1 MAEDLAEYLSKK
13 DVKVRYMHSE
23 IDGLQRT
30 EILRQLR
37 LGEFDVLVGINLLR
51 EGLDIPEVSKD
62 PKFNTKEGFLRN
74 FTSLIQTCGRAA
86 RNVSGT
92 VIMYADTNTKSMK
105 HTIDETT
112 RRRKKQILY
121 NQEHGITPTTI
132 MKSVPEQEIVLDES
146 KLKSIHDLK
155 NDVIDLDAQMKKYSE
170 ELDFAR
176 LNFEGSIS
184 IAIIFL
190 SKMIDNK
197 LKAKTCTRHNLK
209 NIDVDIPRDQ
219 LVTITGLSGSGKST
233 LAFDTIYAE
242 GQRRYVES
250 LSAYAR
256 QFLEMMDKPDVD
268 VIEGLSPAISIEQKT
283 TSKNPRSTVGTTTEI
298 YDYMRVLYARFHC
311 CKSTNCK
318 RKISTQSVERI
329 CDSVLK
335 DFSGQK
341 ILILS
346 PLIQRK
352 KGTYE
357 KLFEQI
363 KKDGYSR
370 IRLNGEIL
378 SLDDGIPPLDRQKWH
393 NIEIVVDRI
402 STSKS
407 ERSRIFE
414 AIQAAI
420 KASKGDVMI
429 SSDFLLKIFSQ
440 NNSCP
445 HCGLTIGEL
454 EPRNFSFNSPFGLC
468 KTCNGLGVK
477 MEFDPAL
484 VIPDKSKSILEGA
497 IVPWSGRFSAF
508 RRQALRTVGEKF
520 GFDLMTP
527 IEKIKPKHFEII
539 LHGTS
544 DLIDFQYSS
553 KSGDSSWKYTNA
565 FEGVLV
571 NLQRVFVETDSE
583 SKREWLKQFMRD
595 THCTTCDGK
604 KLKPESLAVTIND
617 LGIMDVCDLSIT
629 NCFDFFSNLK
639 LTETEQHIARD
650 ILKEIKERLEF
661 LINVGLNY
669 LTLNRLS
676 STLSGGESQRIRLAT
691 QIGSNLTG
699 VLYVLDEPTIGLHQ
713 RDNARLIK
721 TLNKLRNLGNT
732 VIVVEH
738 DEEVIRNSDW
748 IIDLGPGAGVHGGNI
763 VFEGTIKKILQTT
776 KSVTGTYLK
785 DNSLII
791 LKNKIRKPDGSLI
804 IKGASENNLKNIDVE
819 IPRNKLVVMGLSGS
833 GKSTLINDIL
843 LKSLENHF
851 SEAYQKGKVIS
862 GLDNVENVIDIDQSP
877 IGRTPRSNPA
887 TYIGAFTP
895 IRELYSNTALS
906 KERGY
911 KPGQFSFNVADGR
924 CFACEGDGVKKI
936 EMQFLPDVYVKC
948 DECKGKRYNSETL
961 SVLYKGKNVSDV
973 LQMTVYEAL
982 TFFENIPSIQRK
994 LQTVNDVGLGY
1005 IKLGQSTT
1013 LSGGEAQRV
1022 KLASELSKR
1031 GTGKT
1036 LYILDEPT
1044 TGLHFA
1050 DVQKLLDVLNR
1061 LVNLGN
1067 TVVVIEHNLDVIKI
1081 CRLDY

>member
-1 MAEDLAEYLSKK
+1 MA
-13 DVKVRYMHSE
+13 
-23 IDGLQRT
+23 
-30 EILRQLR
+30 
-37 LGEFDVLVGINLLR
+37 
-51 EGLDIPEVSKD
+51 
-62 PKFNTKEGFLRN
+62 
-74 FTSLIQTCGRAA
+74 
-86 RNVSGT
+86 
-92 VIMYADTNTKSMK
+92 
-105 HTIDETT
+105 
-112 RRRKKQILY
+112 
-121 NQEHGITPTTI
+121 
-132 MKSVPEQEIVLDES
+132 ES
-146 KLKSIHDLK
+146 KLKIRG
-155 NDVIDLDAQMKKYSE
+155 
-170 ELDFAR
+170 AR
-176 LNFEGSIS
+176 H
-184 IAIIFL
+184 
-190 SKMIDNK
+190 
-197 LKAKTCTRHNLK
+197 HNLK
-209 NIDVDIPRDQ
+209 NIDVDIPKNK
-219 LVTITGLSGSGKST
+219 LVVISGLSGSGKST

-268 VIEGLSPAISIEQKT
+268 SIEGLSPAISIQQKT

-298 YDYMRVLYARFHC
+298 YDYMRLLFARIGIPYC
-311 CKSTNCK
+311 VNCS
-318 RKISTQSVERI
+318 RKISSQSVETI
-329 CDSVLK
+329 CDSILR
-335 DFSGQK
+335 DFADQK

-346 PLIQRK
+346 PIIQRK

-378 SLDDGIPPLDRQKWH
+378 SLDETIPPLDRQKWH

-402 STSKS
+402 QTEKS
-407 ERSRIFE
+407 ERSRLFE
-414 AIQAAI
+414 AIQTAI

-429 SSDFLLKIFSQ
+429 SSDKSEKIFSQ
-440 NNSCP
+440 NNACP
-445 HCGLTIGEL
+445 YCGLTIGEL
-454 EPRNFSFNSPFGLC
+454 EPRTFSFNSPFGMC
-468 KTCNGLGVK
+468 KACNGLGVK
-477 MEFDPAL
+477 MEFDEDL
-484 VIPDKSKSILEGA
+484 VIPDKSKSILDGA

-508 RRQALRTVGEKF
+508 RKQALRAVGKKF

-527 IEKIKPKHFEII
+527 IEKISSKHLKII
-539 LHGTS
+539 LHGS
-544 DLIDFQYSS
+544 NDLIDFKYQS
-553 KSGDSSWKYTNA
+553 KSGDSSWQYTDA

-571 NLQRVFVETDSE
+571 NLQRSFMETDSE

-595 THCTTCDGK
+595 TPCTACNGK
-604 KLKPESLAVTIND
+604 KLKPESLAVKIND
-617 LGIMDVCDLSIT
+617 KGIMDVCDLSIDH
-629 NCFDFFSNLK
+629 CYDFFSTLQ
-639 LTETEQHIARD
+639 LTENEQYIAKD
-650 ILKEIKERLEF
+650 VLKEIKERLEF
-661 LINVGLNY
+661 LMNVGLNY

-713 RDNARLIK
+713 RDNERLIK
-721 TLNKLRNLGNT
+721 TLTKLRDLGNT

-738 DEEVIRNSDW
+738 DEEIMRNSDW
-748 IIDLGPGAGVHGGNI
+748 IVDLGPGAGVHGGNV
-763 VFEGTIKKILQTT
+763 VFEGTVKQILHDK
-776 KSVTGTYLK
+776 KSVTGEYLK
-785 DNSLII
+785 NNSLIT
-791 LKNKIRKPDGSLI
+791 LDGKIRNRSGTLI

-819 IPRNKLVVMGLSGS
+819 IPLGLFVSVTGVSGS

-851 SEAYQKGKVIS
+851 YKSNIKSGSHSGIS
-862 GLDNVENVIDIDQSP
+862 GLEYIDKVIAIDQSP

-895 IRELYSNTALS
+895 IRELYANTELA

-911 KPGQFSFNVADGR
+911 SLGQFSFNVADGR
-924 CFACEGDGVKKI
+924 CFACEGDGVKQI
-936 EMQFLPDVYVKC
+936 EMQFLSDVYVKC

-961 SVLYKGKNVSDV
+961 SVLYKGKNISDV
-973 LQMTVYEAL
+973 LNMTVYEAL
-982 TFFENIPSIQRK
+982 QFFENIPSIKRK
-994 LQTVNDVGLGY
+994 LQTVYDVGLGY
-1005 IKLGQSTT
+1005 IKLGQSSTT

-1036 LYILDEPT
+1036 FYILDEPT

-1067 TVVVIEHNLDVIKI
+1067 TVLVIEHNLDVIKNSDWLI
-1081 CRLDY
+1081 DLGPEGGDEGGKIVTVGTPEQVSKAPGSYTGKYLKKLLK